1 MWERTRLCADAPK
14 MELASELVLPMLLLR
29 NNLPVAEARPAD
41 VIGMAGVLGGG
52 FGVSV
57 AEPRGL
63 AVAADA
69 ELESL
74 ANLKVTVEPW
84 RLITQLLLLPL
95 CELFD
100 FSEALLDPR

>member
-1 MWERTRLCADAPK
+1 

-29 NNLPVAEARPAD
+29 NSLPVAEARPAD

-100 FSEALLDPR
+100 LSEALLDPR